1 MYYCDVPR
9 VCFNKTIIV
18 KYFWRTQMKLIYFKE
33 YILILALTLANMQR
47 IMTDFSGRC
56 WRLLDQRNLEIVD
69 VSFTGPT
76 GL

>member
-1 MYYCDVPR
+1 
-9 VCFNKTIIV
+9 
-18 KYFWRTQMKLIYFKE
+18 MKLIYFKE